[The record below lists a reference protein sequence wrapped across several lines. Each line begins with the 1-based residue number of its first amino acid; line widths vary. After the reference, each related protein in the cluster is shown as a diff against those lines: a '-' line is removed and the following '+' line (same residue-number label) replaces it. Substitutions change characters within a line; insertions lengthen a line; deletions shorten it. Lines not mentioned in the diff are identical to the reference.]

1 MREYAAPMCGRHCLL
16 AYLLAFLYCQSCAR
30 FGRCSAE
37 LLYFVY
43 INNDKNKIQEEQ
55 EEQQRLMMRHGSAS
69 LLPLVLVLVLEAANL
84 RDQAARSSWI
94 VNTFKRFSIM
104 TSRSFAR
111 LL

>member
-1 MREYAAPMCGRHCLL
+1 MCGRHCLL

-55 EEQQRLMMRHGSAS
+55 EEQQQQRPMMRHGSAS
-69 LLPLVLVLVLEAANL
+69 LLPLVLVLVLEVANL
-84 RDQAARSSWI
+84 RDQAARSSCI
-94 VNTFKRFSIM
+94 VNTFKRFSII

>member
-1 MREYAAPMCGRHCLL
+1 MCGRHCLL

-55 EEQQRLMMRHGSAS
+55 QQEEQQRLMMRHGSAS
-69 LLPLVLVLVLEAANL
+69 LLPLVLVLEAANL
-84 RDQAARSSWI
+84 RDQAARSSCI